1 MSKIRFWIISLFTL
15 ACLSGISIAQYSAN
29 DSGQFVIL
37 GAQYG
42 TAAQHVDVTNRL
54 KELARQDRVFRMG
67 NSTFGVDPAHGQ
79 RKVLRIFA
87 RTPNGQERFFEYQE
101 GSVVD
106 GTLFRGWG
114 SGNWESG
121 HWNGAWE
128 GTRHEY
134 QPEMAAAI
142 QHLREAQQSLEAA
155 SRDKGGHRARAVELV
170 QQAIRE
176 TEEGVRYDDTH

>member
-1 MSKIRFWIISLFTL
+1 MSKMSFWILSLLTL
-15 ACLSGISIAQYSAN
+15 ACLPGISMAQYSPN

-42 TAAQHVDVTNRL
+42 TGARHVDVTNRL

-67 NSTFGVDPAHGQ
+67 NSTFGVDPDPGRH
-79 RKVLRIFA
+79 KVLRIFT
-87 RTPNGQERFFEYQE
+87 RTPNAQERFFEYRE

-106 GTLFRGWG
+106 GALFRGWG
-114 SGNWESG
+114 SGNWEG
-121 HWNGAWE
+121 GRWNGAWE
-128 GTRHEY
+128 GVHHED

-142 QHLREAQQSLEAA
+142 QHLREAQQNLEAA
-155 SRDKGGHRARAVELV
+155 SRDKGGHRARAVQFV

-176 TEEGVRYDDTH
+176 TQEGVRYDNTH

>member
-1 MSKIRFWIISLFTL
+1 MSKIRFWITSLLTL
-15 ACLSGISIAQYSAN
+15 ACLSGISMAQNFPN
-29 DSGQFVIL
+29 DAGQFVIL

-42 TAAQHVDVTNRL
+42 TAPRHVDVTNRL

-67 NSTFGVDPAHGQ
+67 NSTFGVDPAPGQ

-106 GTLFRGWG
+106 GSLFRGWG
-114 SGNWESG
+114 SGNWEG
-121 HWNGAWE
+121 GRWNGAWE
-128 GTRHEY
+128 GVHYEY

-142 QHLREAQQSLEAA
+142 QHLREAQQNLEAA
-155 SRDKGGHRARAVELV
+155 SADKGGHRVRAIQLV

-176 TEEGVRYDDTH
+176 TEEGIRYDNAH

>member
-1 MSKIRFWIISLFTL
+1 MSIRFCTMMLFTL
-15 ACLSGISIAQYSAN
+15 ACMPALSVAQRSN
-29 DSGQFVIL
+29 DSGQFTIL

-42 TAAQHVDVTNRL
+42 TGARHVDVTNRL

-67 NSTFGVDPAHGQ
+67 NSTFGVDPDPGQ

-106 GTLFRGWG
+106 GYLFRGWG
-114 SGNWESG
+114 SGNWGEG
-121 HWNGAWE
+121 RWNGAWE
-128 GTRHEY
+128 GVHSEY

-142 QHLREAQQSLEAA
+142 QHLQEAQQNLEAA
-155 SRDKGGHRARAVELV
+155 SRDKGGHRVRAIQLV

-176 TEEGVRYDDTH
+176 TQEGIRYDNNH